1 MKKQCLE
8 CNEEFVGRSDKKFCS
23 DYCRNSYNN
32 KVDSE
37 SKNLIRNINNRLK
50 KNHKILTKLN
60 STGKTKI
67 PKSKLID
74 AGFYFQHFTN
84 IYVTQTGNTYYYLYD
99 QGYLVLDNDL
109 YLLVKKE
116 S

>member
-8 CNEEFVGRSDKKFCS
+8 CEEEFIGRSDKKFCS

-50 KNHKILTKLN
+50 KNYKVLSKLN
-60 STGKTKI
+60 SSGKTKI

-74 AGFYFQHFTN
+74 EGFYFQYFTSL
-84 IYVTQTGNTYYYLYD
+84 YKTKTGNTYFYIYN
-99 QGYLVLDNDL
+99 QGYLPLENDL
-109 YLLVKKE
+109 YLLVTKE